1 MTVNILDEYL
11 DLLTNQVYYIYKDK
25 PKAALKF
32 RKDFLRN
39 LKKDLKQPYWFQ
51 KSRYLSHENIHDYVF
66 KGYTSVHEIDA
77 ELNTVTVFGFIKYKQ
92 SL

>member
-32 RKDFLRN
+32 RKDLLRN
-39 LKKDLKQPYWFQ
+39 LKKDLKQPYLFQ
-51 KSRYLSHENIHDYVF
+51 KSRYLSQENIHDYVF
-66 KGYTSVHEIDA
+66 KGYTSVYEIDA
-77 ELNTVTVFGFIKYKQ
+77 ELNTVTVFGFIKYKE

>member
-11 DLLTNQVYYIYKDK
+11 DLLINQVEFIYRDK

-32 RKDFLRN
+32 WKDIIKN
-39 LKKDLKQPYWFQ
+39 LKKDLKQPYNFQ
-51 KSRYLSHENIHDYVF
+51 KSRYLSKQNIHDYVF
-66 KGYTSVHEIDA
+66 KGYTSVYEIDI
-77 ELNTVTVFGFIKYKQ
+77 LTNTVTVFGFIKYKE